1 MSLSFII
8 KESDFRVFVKNSQY
22 IFINKLLINLQGDS
36 DDILQYIKEYI
47 MKEKRVK
54 YLVIQDDKKELFDLK
69 DEVKEFELHNII
81 VRRHSDLVIDL
92 IWNIEKKD
100 I

>member
-1 MSLSFII
+1 
-8 KESDFRVFVKNSQY
+8 
-22 IFINKLLINLQGDS
+22 
-36 DDILQYIKEYI
+36 